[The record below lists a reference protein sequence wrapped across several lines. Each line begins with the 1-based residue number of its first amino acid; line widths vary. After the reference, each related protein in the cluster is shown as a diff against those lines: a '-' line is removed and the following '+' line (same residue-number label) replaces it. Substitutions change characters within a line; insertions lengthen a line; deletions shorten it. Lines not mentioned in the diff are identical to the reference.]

1 MIPYHT
7 SLVTYNSPLA
17 TGPVNTH
24 IPALPFSESGT
35 KIPHDSKFNQRLNH
49 RLSGGNL
56 NSVMTDAQLSGRNEA
71 VVYKFRLIAGVSYRF
86 SLKELS
92 QREGGNV
99 PLVRVI
105 P

>member
-1 MIPYHT
+1 
-7 SLVTYNSPLA
+7 
-17 TGPVNTH
+17 
-24 IPALPFSESGT
+24 
-35 KIPHDSKFNQRLNH
+35 
-49 RLSGGNL
+49 
-56 NSVMTDAQLSGRNEA
+56 MTDAQLSGRNEA